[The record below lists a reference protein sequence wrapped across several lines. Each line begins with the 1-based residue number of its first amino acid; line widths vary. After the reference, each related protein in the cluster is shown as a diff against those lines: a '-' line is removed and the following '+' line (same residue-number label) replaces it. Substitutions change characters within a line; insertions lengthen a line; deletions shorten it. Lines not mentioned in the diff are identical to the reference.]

1 MRGFLIGLGI
11 GVALGVLFAPLSGE
25 ETRDNLADR
34 ASDLSDSARELVDQ
48 GKKRVRSGIST
59 IRTQAGHVIDRVQ
72 QATGT

>member
-59 IRTQAGHVIDRVQ
+59 IRTQAGNVIDRVQ
-72 QATGT
+72 QSTGT